1 MRSLLKCQSSSL
13 YFSAPAFMIACLSL
27 AFSISCSAQNCYVPP
42 ESDLVIKGDVL
53 RWINFPEDLEG
64 ETCLDISQVNV
75 SSIKRVFIDNETSL
89 DFKTIIFPESLTEIG
104 DEAFLFGLDFVN
116 LPESLR
122 RIGGSAF
129 RYGNIEH
136 VDLPKNCAVVQE
148 DAFRLN
154 KITSFT
160 WPTVDLYNFSGFKEN
175 KLRSLHIPAN
185 VHSIGASAFTEN
197 PLESVEFSEGLDTI
211 GWGAFANFKRDCHYT
226 NKYISWD
233 TVAPYTPIKS
243 LTFPKSLKRISARA
257 FYRVR
262 ALKTVNFAEGLVSL
276 GDEAFAACDSIG
288 SISFP
293 STLRSIGNSAF
304 GFCMGLRHVELN
316 DGITNISPLAFSDCQ
331 LSGSL
336 LIPGSLTKIG
346 YMAFAN
352 AFESG
357 GNVDVIISEGV
368 QTIARQAFVISLVSS
383 EQPITTL
390 NFSFPSTLRNIEANA
405 FWGVWM
411 DETPLPLIAE
421 TGDSLRWDAYLD
433 GVLVAENVRTI
444 GGLNRCGYT
453 DFSRRSYVATV
464 IERQTSS
471 KLQRSEPEISVY
483 DLNGR
488 KIYQGSKQAIPPL
501 RGVFVVR
508 EKGVFSRLLRL

>member
-1 MRSLLKCQSSSL
+1 MIDIYSLAATIALSIIIAFPISSS
-13 YFSAPAFMIACLSL
+13 
-27 AFSISCSAQNCYVPP
+27 AQDCYVPP
-42 ESDLVIKGDVL
+42 ESDIVVKDNVL
-53 RWINFPEDLEG
+53 RWVNFPEELSGHVCVDL
-64 ETCLDISQVNV
+64 SHVNV
-75 SSIKRVFIDNETSL
+75 TSIKRLLPDNESSF

-104 DEAFLFGLDFVN
+104 DEALLFGLDYVN
-116 LPESLR
+116 FPESLR
-122 RIGGSAF
+122 RIGRSAF
-129 RYGNIEH
+129 CYGNIEH
-136 VDLPKNCAVVQE
+136 VDLPKNCAVVEE

-154 KITSFT
+154 QITSFS

-175 KLRSLHIPAN
+175 KLTSLHVPAN

-211 GWGAFANFKRDCHYT
+211 GWGAFANFKRNYHYS
-226 NKYISWD
+226 NKYISGD

-276 GDEAFAACDSIG
+276 GDEAFAACDSIE

-293 STLRSIGNSAF
+293 TTLRSIGNSAF
-304 GFCMGLRHVELN
+304 GFCTGLRHIELN
-316 DGITNISPLAFSDCQ
+316 DGLTNISPLAFCDCQ
-331 LSGSL
+331 LSGRL

-346 YMAFAN
+346 YRAFAN

-368 QTIARQAFVISLVSS
+368 QTIASQAFVIPLVSS

-390 NFSFPSTLRNIEANA
+390 NFSLPSTLRNIEENA

-433 GVLVAENVRTI
+433 DALVAEDVRTI
-444 GGLNRCGYT
+444 GGLNRSGYT

-464 IERQTSS
+464 IDRKTSIQ
-471 KLQRSEPEISVY
+471 LTPFQPEVSVY

-488 KIYQGSKQAIPPL
+488 KIYQGPKDAIPPL
-501 RGVFVVR
+501 RGIFALR
-508 EKGVFSRLLRL
+508 GQAGMARLITH

>member
-1 MRSLLKCQSSSL
+1 MRSLLKFQSLSSS
-13 YFSAPAFMIACLSL
+13 FSSPAFMIASLCL
-27 AFSISCSAQNCYVPP
+27 AFPISSSAQDCYVPP
-42 ESDLVIKGDVL
+42 QSDLVIKGNVL
-53 RWINFPEDLEG
+53 RWINFPEELEG

-89 DFKTIIFPESLTEIG
+89 DFKTIIFPESLTEIC

-116 LPESLR
+116 LPDSLK
-122 RIGGSAF
+122 RIGRSAF
-129 RYGNIEH
+129 RYGNIEY
-136 VDLPKNCAVVQE
+136 VELPKNCAVVEE

-154 KITSFT
+154 QITSFS
-160 WPTVDLYNFSGFKEN
+160 WPTVDIYNFSGFKEN
-175 KLRSLHIPAN
+175 KMTSLRIPAN

-211 GWGAFANFKRDCHYT
+211 GWGAFANLKRDYHYT
-226 NKYISWD
+226 NKFISWD
-233 TVAPYTPIKS
+233 TIAPYTPIKS
-243 LTFPKSLKRISARA
+243 LTFPKSLKRISERA

-262 ALKTVNFAEGLVSL
+262 ALKTINFAEGLVSL
-276 GDEAFAACDSIG
+276 GDEAFAACDSIE

-293 STLRSIGNSAF
+293 SSLRSIGKSAF

-316 DGITNISPLAFSDCQ
+316 QGISNISPLAFSDCQ
-331 LSGSL
+331 PSCSL

-368 QTIARQAFVISLVSS
+368 QTIASQAFVISLVSS

-411 DETPLPLIAE
+411 DETSLPLIAE

-464 IERQTSS
+464 IGRQTS
-471 KLQRSEPEISVY
+471 LQRPSCQPEVSVY

-488 KIYQGSKQAIPPL
+488 KIYQGPKDAIPPL

-508 EKGVFSRLLRL
+508 EKGSVSRLLRL